1 MGVLVF
7 GQTNSHLI
15 MKVLLIVALAIAA
28 VVAEPE
34 ADAKADPA
42 GYYGYYGLGSGYNG
56 QRHAG
61 YYGYPVITSLDNKW
75 GHNLG
80 KRDAEADPAYGYYGY
95 GTYRGFP
102 YARLK
107 RALANAIV
115 QTNFS

>member
-1 MGVLVF
+1 M
-7 GQTNSHLI
+7 
-15 MKVLLIVALAIAA
+15 IVALAIAT

-34 ADAKADPA
+34 ADATADPA
-42 GYYGYYGLGSGYNG
+42 GYYGYYGLGSGYVG
-56 QRHAG
+56 QSHG

-102 YARLK
+102 YAR
-107 RALANAIV
+107 
-115 QTNFS
+115 